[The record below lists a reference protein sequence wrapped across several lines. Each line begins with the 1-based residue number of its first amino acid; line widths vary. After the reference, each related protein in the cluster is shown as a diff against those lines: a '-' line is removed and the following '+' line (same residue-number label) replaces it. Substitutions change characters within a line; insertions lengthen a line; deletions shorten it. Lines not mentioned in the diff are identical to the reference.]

1 MSGCFKT
8 EFYSRNH
15 YMTEQNTF
23 FQPFVF
29 QYLMLNEP
37 NEPNEPNLYHTYV
50 NRSVAFVLESL
61 LESLL
66 NINIFLDNEWAG
78 YHYKLENIMFI
89 LAIIS
94 NTIRNWNW
102 INVSKTTEKMIMLI
116 FEKWIDSFI
125 FLSPLFMIV
134 RK

>member
-29 QYLMLNEP
+29 QYLML

-94 NTIRNWNW
+94 
-102 INVSKTTEKMIMLI
+102 KYYKELKL
-116 FEKWIDSFI
+116 D
-125 FLSPLFMIV
+125 
-134 RK
+134 